1 MACEAARVS
10 KKFRTVFIANR
21 GEIAVRIAKTLRAL
35 GIRSVAPY
43 TEPDA
48 LAYHREVVDKAIPV
62 SSYLDS
68 QALLQ
73 AALEAGADALHP
85 GYGFL
90 SENADFARACGE
102 AGIVFIGP
110 SPEAITAM
118 GDKLTAKDTMGRGGL
133 PLVPGWS
140 GPPEQAKEGAASVG
154 FPLLVKAAAGG
165 GGKGMRLV
173 RQPEELEEA
182 LQRAQSE
189 AQKAFGDQRVF
200 LERFIESP
208 RHIEV
213 QIFGD
218 SHGNA
223 FCFGERECS
232 LQRRYQKIVEEA
244 PSAAVS
250 VELRQRLV
258 QAGIDA
264 VKVLNY
270 TGAGTVEFILD
281 QEDNFYFLEVNTRLQ
296 VEHPVTEM
304 VYGIDLVALQ
314 ITVAQG
320 EALELAETFLQP
332 RGWAIE
338 ARIYA
343 EDPDNNFLPSVGRL
357 SVFSPPTAPNLR
369 LDTGFREGD
378 EVSIHFDPMLAKLI
392 AYGATREEARLH
404 LLTGLRD
411 FAVLGVTTNIPYL
424 TRILQHESFIESK
437 FHTQFLEQNPTLFAR
452 GSQPQR
458 TELAAALAGAF
469 VRATPTGT
477 GASAGQ
483 SASQQA
489 DVWTTLGAWRNNG

>member
-1 MACEAARVS
+1 MAR
-10 KKFRTVFIANR
+10 KFTTVFIANR
-21 GEIAVRIAKTLRAL
+21 GEIAVRIARTLRAL

-48 LAYHREVVDKAIPV
+48 GAFHREVVDKAIPV
-62 SSYLDS
+62 ASYLDGE
-68 QALLQ
+68 ALLQ
-73 AALEAGADALHP
+73 AALAEGAQALHP

-90 SENADFARACGE
+90 SENAAFAQRCAEVGL
-102 AGIVFIGP
+102 VFIGP

-118 GDKLTAKDTMGRGGL
+118 GDKLIAKQTMEKGGL

-140 GPPEQAKEGAASVG
+140 GSPEDVEKGALQVG

-173 RQPEELEEA
+173 RQADELKEA
-182 LQRAQSE
+182 VLRAQSE
-189 AQKAFGDQRVF
+189 AKKAFGDERVF

-218 SHGNA
+218 QHGNA
-223 FCFGERECS
+223 LCFGERECS

-244 PSAAVS
+244 PSAVVS
-250 VELRQRLV
+250 PELRQRLV
-258 QAGIDA
+258 RAGVDA
-264 VKVLNY
+264 VKVLDY

-281 QEDNFYFLEVNTRLQ
+281 KDDNFYFLEVNTRLQ

-304 VYGIDLVALQ
+304 VYGLDLVALQ
-314 ITVAQG
+314 IAVAQG
-320 EALELAETFLQP
+320 EALEVPAAHLQP

-343 EDPDNNFLPSVGRL
+343 EDPDNGFLPSVGKL
-357 SVFSPPTAPNLR
+357 HVFQPPGGPSLR
-369 LDTGFREGD
+369 LDTGFRQGD

-392 AYGATREEARLH
+392 AYGSDREQARRQ
-404 LLTGLRD
+404 LLAGLRD

-424 TRILQHESFIESK
+424 VRILQHDSFIQGH
-437 FHTQFLEQNPTLFAR
+437 FHTQFLETNPDLF
-452 GSQPQR
+452 QPR
-458 TELAAALAGAF
+458 RSESKTALAAALGGVAE
-469 VRATPTGT
+469 RSPREIRT
-477 GASAGQ
+477 GANGAT
-483 SASQQA
+483 APA
-489 DVWTTLGAWRNNG
+489 EDVWTQLGPWRSNA